1 VLALLGDSVSDA
13 VKSGA
18 HGIVR
23 EISSGVQTYETD
35 PSLYP
40 VNQPIGKYEGKSQ
53 CTGEAVFVND
63 MPTFP
68 GELCA
73 AIVVSTVANC
83 ELDTVD
89 PSEALV
95 STHFV
100 PAKINITMTSCA
112 CFFFRKCLEWFLM
125 LIIKTF
131 LAGTVPSKMKVSM
144 RSYLVQA
151 K

>member
-53 CTGEAVFVND
+53 CTGEAVYVND
-63 MPTFP
+63 LPIVP

-73 AIVVSTVANC
+73 AFVSSTVANC
-83 ELDTVD
+83 ELDSVD
-89 PSEALV
+89 PSDALV
-95 STHFV
+95 S
-100 PAKINITMTSCA
+100 AN
-112 CFFFRKCLEWFLM
+112 
-125 LIIKTF
+125 
-131 LAGTVPSKMKVSM
+131 
-144 RSYLVQA
+144 LVQNMA
-151 K
+151 SPA